1 MKTMS
6 NLKIVQRIFVT
17 TAVICLMLCTV
28 CVGQTTT
35 PIKWPDGK
43 RVAVSLSFD
52 DGRLSQIDKGTAL
65 LDQYNV
71 KATFYVMPSS
81 VKERLEG
88 WKKAA
93 ANGHEIG
100 NHSLT
105 HPCSGNFEWSRHKA
119 LENYSL
125 EQMRKELIQANMEIE
140 SLLGIKSEVF
150 AYPCGQTFIGRGV
163 NTKSY
168 VPVVAELFLSGRG
181 WLDEAA
187 NDPTYCDFAQLTG
200 VEMDGK
206 DFEQIKPLIDNAREH
221 NYWLVLAGHEMNDS
235 GSQTTRLSMLK
246 KLIEYA
252 QDPANGIWLAPV
264 GTVAKY
270 VQKNK

>member
-1 MKTMS
+1 MKHT
-6 NLKIVQRIFVT
+6 NFKIALLMIVASI
-17 TAVICLMLCTV
+17 AVNSLA
-28 CVGQTTT
+28 QSTT
-35 PIKWPDGK
+35 PIKWPEGK
-43 RVAVSLSFD
+43 RVAVSLTFD
-52 DGRLSQIDKGTAL
+52 DGRLSQVDKGITL

-71 KATFYVMPSS
+71 KATFYLMPSS
-81 VKERLEG
+81 LKERLEG

-93 ANGHEIG
+93 ASGHEIG
-100 NHSLT
+100 NHSLN

-125 EQMRKELIQANMEIE
+125 EQMRNELSTSNKEIE
-140 SLLGIKSEVF
+140 TLLGVKSEVF

-168 VPVVAELFLSGRG
+168 VPIVAELFLCGRG
-181 WLDEAA
+181 WMDEAP

-206 DFEQIKPLIDNAREH
+206 DFEQIKPLIESAREH

-235 GSQTTRLSMLK
+235 GNQTTRLSMLK

-252 QDPANGIWLAPV
+252 QDPANGVWLAPV

-270 VQKNK
+270 VQKNKP

>member
-1 MKTMS
+1 MKKINFRIALLMIGAS
-6 NLKIVQRIFVT
+6 IALKSP
-17 TAVICLMLCTV
+17 A
-28 CVGQTTT
+28 QTKTS
-35 PIKWPDGK
+35 IKWPEGK
-43 RVAVSLSFD
+43 RVAVSLTFD
-52 DGRLSQIDKGTAL
+52 DGRLSQVDKGIAL

-71 KATFYVMPSS
+71 KATFYLMPSS
-81 VKERLEG
+81 LKERLEG

-93 ANGHEIG
+93 ASGHEIG
-100 NHSLT
+100 NHSLN

-125 EQMRKELIQANMEIE
+125 EQMRNELNSSNKEIE
-140 SLLGIKSEVF
+140 TLLGVKPEVF

-168 VPVVAELFLSGRG
+168 VPIVAELFLCGRG
-181 WLDEAA
+181 WMDEAP

-206 DFEQIKPLIDNAREH
+206 DFEQIKPLIDAAREH

-235 GSQTTRLSMLK
+235 GNQTTRLAMLK

>member
-1 MKTMS
+1 MKIKTA
-6 NLKIVQRIFVT
+6 IV
-17 TAVICLMLCTV
+17 VISAFIAINAL
-28 CVGQTTT
+28 GQTPT
-35 PIKWPDGK
+35 PIKWPEGK

-52 DGRLSQIDKGTAL
+52 DGRLSQVDKGTAL
-65 LDQYNV
+65 LDKYNV
-71 KATFYVMPSS
+71 KATFYLMPSS
-81 VKERLEG
+81 LKERLEG

-93 ANGHEIG
+93 QNGHEIG
-100 NHSLT
+100 NHSLN

-119 LENYSL
+119 IENYSL
-125 EQMRKELIQANMEIE
+125 EQMRSELMDANKQIE

-150 AYPCGQTFIGRGV
+150 AYPCGQTFVGRGV

-168 VPVVAELFLSGRG
+168 VPIVAELFLCGRG
-181 WLDEAA
+181 WMNEAP

-206 DFEQIKPLIDNAREH
+206 DFEQIKPIIENARQH

-235 GSQTTRLSMLK
+235 GNQTTRLSMLQ

-252 QDPANGIWLAPV
+252 QDPANGVWLAPV

-270 VQKNK
+270 VQKNKP

>member
-1 MKTMS
+1 MK
-6 NLKIVQRIFVT
+6 KIYFRIALLIMGACITVT
-17 TAVICLMLCTV
+17 TSA
-28 CVGQTTT
+28 QTTT

-43 RVAVSLSFD
+43 TVAVSLSFD
-52 DGRLSQIDKGTAL
+52 DGRLSQVDKGITL

-71 KATFYVMPSS
+71 KATFYLMPSS
-81 VKERLEG
+81 LKERLAG

-93 ANGHEIG
+93 VSGHEIG
-100 NHSLT
+100 NHSLN

-119 LENYSL
+119 IENYSL
-125 EQMRKELIQANMEIE
+125 EQMRNELMDANKQIE
-140 SLLGIKSEVF
+140 SLLGVKSEVF
-150 AYPCGQTFIGRGV
+150 AYPCGQTFVGRGV

-168 VPVVAELFLSGRG
+168 VPIVAELFLCGRG
-181 WLDEAA
+181 WMDEAP

-206 DFEQIKPLIDNAREH
+206 DFEQIKPIIENARQH

-235 GSQTTRLSMLK
+235 GDQTTRLSMLK
-246 KLIEYA
+246 KLMEYA
-252 QDPANGIWLAPV
+252 QDPANGVWLAPV

-270 VQKNK
+270 VQKNKP

>member
-1 MKTMS
+1 MKNTKF
-6 NLKIVQRIFVT
+6 N
-17 TAVICLMLCTV
+17 TALLIIGVSIAINSTA
-28 CVGQTTT
+28 QTTT
-35 PIKWPDGK
+35 SIKWPEGK
-43 RVAVSLSFD
+43 KVAVSLTFD
-52 DGRLSQIDKGTAL
+52 DGRLSQVDKGITL

-71 KATFYVMPSS
+71 KATFYLMPSS
-81 VKERLEG
+81 LKERLEG

-93 ANGHEIG
+93 ASGHEIG
-100 NHSLT
+100 NHSLN

-125 EQMRKELIQANMEIE
+125 EQMRNELSTSNKEIE
-140 SLLGIKSEVF
+140 ALLGVKSEVF

-168 VPVVAELFLSGRG
+168 VPIVAELFLSGRG
-181 WLDEAA
+181 WMDEAP

-206 DFEQIKPLIDNAREH
+206 DFEQIKALIESASEH

-235 GSQTTRLSMLK
+235 GNQTTRLSMLK

>member
-1 MKTMS
+1 MS
-6 NLKIVQRIFVT
+6 HYNNIR
-17 TAVICLMLCTV
+17 
-28 CVGQTTT
+28 CVGLSAIALCFMVSIYCPAQT
-35 PIKWPDGK
+35 PIKWPEGK
-43 RVAVSLSFD
+43 RVAVSLTFD
-52 DGRLSQIDKGTAL
+52 DGRLSQVDKGTVL

-71 KATFYVMPSS
+71 KATFYVVPSA

-88 WKKAA
+88 WKKAVA
-93 ANGHEIG
+93 SGHEIG
-100 NHSLT
+100 NHSLL

-125 EQMRKELIQANMEIE
+125 EQMRKELTDANREIE
-140 SLLGIKSEVF
+140 SLLGVRAEVF

-163 NTKSY
+163 NTRSY
-168 VPVVAELFLSGRG
+168 VPIVAELFLSGRG
-181 WLDEAA
+181 WLDEAP

-221 NYWLVLAGHEMNDS
+221 NYWLVLAGHEMNDA

-270 VQKNK
+270 VKREIGR